1 MTGIAFGESPR
12 RPPAGRRREGL
23 GESAAQ
29 ARAARCNRGSRRR
42 LATATQGPTSFP
54 GFSSWPDR
62 PFETLLVV
70 ALAERSWVVCSLKV
84 TRGRCSVARAL
95 PQHEGLV
102 TRPLDRP
109 PGVALRSTK
118 GR

>member
-1 MTGIAFGESPR
+1 MPELQILMTGIAFGESPR

-70 ALAERSWVVCSLKV
+70 ALAGVFVGGVLSEGHTGQVLGSPRSS
-84 TRGRCSVARAL
+84 TARGACY
-95 PQHEGLV
+95 
-102 TRPLDRP
+102 P
-109 PGVALRSTK
+109 PT
-118 GR
+118 